1 MDKDW
6 LTFSRPS
13 TEYRE
18 GAQKFVQV
26 AKEYGGNRDKIICP
40 CIICQNQCFQLP
52 TIVYEHLIMNGIDPS
67 YTTWVFHGEQEPILQ
82 QHDYANVT
90 ETYQMYRDVL
100 AEDDGTGKANL
111 LIGDEN
117 FKQKVEEAE
126 APLYEDNGSIKED
139 ALSQALGPEHRG
151 RLRGGGY
158 GVTPSRYNAQTYA
171 SMSNRELRDRLQN
184 VEGKLREVF
193 DLVLA
198 KQQNEG
204 NGKETNTNDAIQ
216 VSTNRPQ
223 SQGGSIDLQRT
234 KNGVKQVTNSS
245 YQVSRSSP

>member
-52 TIVYEHLIMNGIDPS
+52 AIVYEHLVINGIDPS

-100 AEDDGTGKANL
+100 AEDDGTGKENL

-126 APLYEDNGSIKED
+126 APLYEDKLFDE
-139 ALSQALGPEHRG
+139 LLQALKDMFPEDFEQLETCPKCGSSRWQDDDMAKDLTWHHTNKSQDDPRNL
-151 RLRGGGY
+151 RL
-158 GVTPSRYNAQTYA
+158 
-171 SMSNRELRDRLQN
+171 
-184 VEGKLREVF
+184 GKPIPP
-193 DLVLA
+193 A
-198 KQQNEG
+198 K
-204 NGKETNTNDAIQ
+204 
-216 VSTNRPQ
+216 
-223 SQGGSIDLQRT
+223 L
-234 KNGVKQVTNSS
+234 
-245 YQVSRSSP
+245 